1 MALYHRGMYTQ
12 SPPTLVAQLLL
23 LLSLAYLLKC
33 LLRVCSEL
41 DTLLFSPWRWEYSS
55 EKIKKQQTKS
65 LPSWCLYSPGERQ
78 TINKSNGD
86 NCYGGISSRE
96 ERRVE
101 GCGSYN
107 CKQGGS
113 VDCQRRKDLK
123 QVREEG
129 MQISGG
135 KSISQRRNSKWKG
148 PDAGAHLA
156 CLRGRKTLWV
166 GGIVI

>member
-12 SPPTLVAQLLL
+12 SPPMLVAQLLL

-33 LLRVCSEL
+33 LLRVCSEP

-86 NCYGGISSRE
+86 NCYGRIPSRE

-107 CKQGGS
+107 CKQGGQGGLPKKEQQVKRPWGRCPLS
-113 VDCQRRKDLK
+113 MLEEQEDL
-123 QVREEG
+123 VG
-129 MQISGG
+129 W
-135 KSISQRRNSKWKG
+135 RNSNLKKYNNVV
-148 PDAGAHLA
+148 L
-156 CLRGRKTLWV
+156 LFL
-166 GGIVI
+166 